1 MLDKMLWQF
10 KQALVAIIVFM
21 VLMLIGSLL
30 FWKVFSWMLIG
41 VFLLLALVAL
51 LILVTF
57 IVYVVARS

>member
-21 VLMLIGSLL
+21 VLMLIGSVL